1 MILATL
7 ILGATI
13 ANLNMSVAN
22 VALPTIDRDLDAT
35 QPKLDLVAVGFT
47 LGLAASV
54 LYLGALADRHGRRR
68 MLLFGLLLSIQIQD
82 SFGGAADV
90 AKTLP
95 DAAAQKLMH
104 AAEQAFTQGSHLAVA
119 VALVIAVSASSSSSS
134 RSRAR
139 RRRTSW
145 RPATPSKTPQ
155 VPRPAPEPGGANG
168 AGEARV
174 LLLE

>member
-95 DAAAQKLMH
+95 DADAQKLMH

-119 VALVIAVSASSSSSS
+119 VALVIAVSGLVLVLVAFP
-134 RSRAR
+134 RKEKENELEAGYAAED
-139 RRRTSW
+139 
-145 RPATPSKTPQ
+145 PAG
-155 VPRPAPEPGGANG
+155 PAPGA
-168 AGEARV
+168 
-174 LLLE
+174 